1 MDTLAEIES
10 DPVEPVQRK
19 MNEIQ
24 SVTDR
29 SEDTTSVSGLTEIN
43 VKNDS
48 PSIDKSCSPQ
58 TPMDSHSDAEGSA
71 ALSKQTTKRNLVA
84 EDGKQGV
91 RAVGERKSFK
101 CFMYDLQQVVL
112 KEKCTA
118 EHQYILEAENR
129 DGIFAAYL
137 FWDFGEVTE
146 AQSTVSHKMADNCEV
161 MKHWAR
167 ATGKGFTRETTEGYL
182 RTVWE
187 QI

>member
-1 MDTLAEIES
+1 
-10 DPVEPVQRK
+10 

-58 TPMDSHSDAEGSA
+58 SPMDSQSDAEGSA
-71 ALSKQTTKRNLVA
+71 ALSKQTTERNLVV

-101 CFMYDLQQVVL
+101 RFMHDLQQVVL
-112 KEKCTA
+112 KGNCTA

-129 DGIFAAYL
+129 DGSFPATCL
-137 FWDFGEVTE
+137 GFGR
-146 AQSTVSHKMADNCEV
+146 SC
-161 MKHWAR
+161 
-167 ATGKGFTRETTEGYL
+167 
-182 RTVWE
+182 
-187 QI
+187 